1 MMSQKSR
8 FLAAFLGASS
18 IAGVLLLSGCK
29 QLTNTPSQNSTSTR
43 LPGFNGS
50 NGAAQDSNGSTA
62 NGAQL
67 AVHFSPNGGCTDAI
81 VNEIDNARQSIW
93 VQAYSFTSTPI
104 AKALVNAARRGVK
117 VTAVLDKSNAT
128 ARYTGATFLVNM
140 SIPTYTDNKHA
151 IAHNKVMVIDDATVI
166 TGSFN
171 FTKAAEQ
178 SNAENCLIIKN
189 APAIVQ
195 AYKSN
200 IQAHIAHSIPYEG
213 RATVSGV
220 ADNNNTDTEGSDA
233 SLSDTTTGSH
243 RHRRKRSR
251 TSTSIF
257 GL

>member
-1 MMSQKSR
+1 MLS
-8 FLAAFLGASS
+8 
-18 IAGVLLLSGCK
+18 LSGCK
-29 QLTNTPSQNSTSTR
+29 QLTNTPQNSSSA
-43 LPGFNGS
+43 LPPGFNGS
-50 NGAAQDSNGSTA
+50 NETTQRSNGGTA

-67 AVHFSPNGGCTDAI
+67 TVHFSPNGGCTESI
-81 VNEIDNARQSIW
+81 VNEIDAAHKSIW

-104 AKALVNAARRGVK
+104 AKALVEAARRGVK

-140 SIPTYTDNKHA
+140 GIPTYTDNKHA

-189 APAIVQ
+189 APTIVQ

-200 IQAHIAHSIPYEG
+200 IQAHIAHSIPYAG
-213 RATVSGV
+213 RATVYGV
-220 ADNNNTDTEGSDA
+220 ADTTNADAEGSDA
-233 SLSDTTTGSH
+233 SLSDTTTRSH
-243 RHRRKRSR
+243 RRRKRSR
-251 TSTSIF
+251 SSDSLF
-257 GL
+257 QF